1 MASGDRMMCWNK
13 IFLLCSEELRLIT
26 NNFSLFGVP
35 TAIRKRHLL
44 NTSQKRYTYVTC
56 SMADEMDWRVAR
68 MEETGNAFKIL
79 VKRSLNVET
88 FNKSV
93 GIGG

>member
-1 MASGDRMMCWNK
+1 
-13 IFLLCSEELRLIT
+13 
-26 NNFSLFGVP
+26 
-35 TAIRKRHLL
+35 
-44 NTSQKRYTYVTC
+44 
-56 SMADEMDWRVAR
+56 MADEMDWRVAR